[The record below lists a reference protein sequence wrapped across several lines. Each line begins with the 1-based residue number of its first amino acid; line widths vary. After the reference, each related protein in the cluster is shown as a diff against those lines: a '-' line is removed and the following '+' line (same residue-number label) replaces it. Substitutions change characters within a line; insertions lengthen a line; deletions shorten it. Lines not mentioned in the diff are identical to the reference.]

1 MSTNASNQHQ
11 SSENS
16 QHSGKSSEP
25 AQQVRARSSK
35 QKYLRFRA
43 ERKASGHEPDTG
55 PRHSDESRKRTR
67 TRSIRVLLKAF
78 WSLTSRMRGWIVL
91 ALATL
96 TVSTSIALVLPA
108 STKVVFDYIILD
120 TPGVKGLPESLQQID
135 RVKLLLMVGLA
146 LVMLSA
152 TRAIVHMIGR
162 WQMTRLTKRLQ
173 IDLRRKVFDHAV
185 NLPLHRVQQ
194 IKSGGVAS
202 ILREDAGGAAE
213 LLFQLVYNPWGAI
226 IQLAGT
232 LIVLAFVD
240 WALLVGALVLI
251 PIVWFSH
258 KTWISRIR
266 PVFREVRRSR
276 TAIDAHATEAF
287 GGMRIVR
294 GFGRQRGESSRFIRG
309 NLYMIRLELLA
320 WWWSRGIEIAWQLM
334 IPIASTGALVYG
346 GWRVM
351 RGDLTVGDV
360 MMFLAFLMNLLG
372 PLELLAVSAANLQ
385 TQLAGLD
392 RILDLLDEP
401 VEFAGARGTTP
412 VDLSSVRGRI
422 TFENVFF
429 SYPKTDEQ
437 LAKEQR
443 QRDQNSP
450 PDPSRVVLDHVSL
463 DVPAGSTVALVGH
476 SGAGKTTFC
485 NLVAR
490 FYDPTAGRILLD
502 GVDLRELQ
510 LTSFRALIGIVEQDV
525 FLFDGTVRENIAY
538 AFPDAP
544 TDDVERAARAAN
556 AHAFITELEDGYDT
570 LIGERGVR
578 LSGGQKQR
586 IAIARAL
593 LANPKILILDEATSN
608 LDTESERLIQRSLD
622 TLMKNRTS
630 FVIAHRLSTITN
642 ADLIVVIEHGSI
654 IETGTHDELMQR
666 NARYAEL
673 VRMQTDSAYGNTSEP
688 AISL

>member
-1 MSTNASNQHQ
+1 MLLG
-11 SSENS
+11 EFFRL
-16 QHSGKSSEP
+16 
-25 AQQVRARSSK
+25 VR
-35 QKYLRFRA
+35 
-43 ERKASGHEPDTG
+43 P
-55 PRHSDESRKRTR
+55 
-67 TRSIRVLLKAF
+67 
-78 WSLTSRMRGWIVL
+78 MRGLIVL
-91 ALATL
+91 ALMTL
-96 TVSTSIALVLPA
+96 TVSTMIALVLPA
-108 STKVVFDYIILD
+108 STKIVFDYIILD
-120 TPGVKGLPESLQQID
+120 NPGVEGLPKSLQHID
-135 RVKLLLMVGLA
+135 RVKLLLMVGGA
-146 LVMLSA
+146 LVVLSSM
-152 TRAIVHMIGR
+152 RALVHMTGR

-173 IDLRRKVFDHAV
+173 ITLRRKVFDHAV

-226 IQLAGT
+226 IQLTGT
-232 LIVLAFVD
+232 LVVLALVD
-240 WALLVGALVLI
+240 WALLVGALALI

-276 TAIDAHATEAF
+276 TVIDAHATEAF

-294 GFGRQRGESSRFIRG
+294 GFGRQRGEGARFVSG
-309 NLYMIRLELLA
+309 NLYMVRLELLA
-320 WWWSRGIEIAWQLM
+320 WWWSRGIEIAWQLLV
-334 IPIASTGALVYG
+334 PVASTGALVYG

-351 RGDLTVGDV
+351 NGDLTVGDV

-392 RILDLLDEP
+392 RILDLLAEP
-401 VEFAGARGTTP
+401 EEFAGERGSTP
-412 VDLSSVRGRI
+412 VLLAGAHGRI
-422 TFENVFF
+422 TFDNVSFA
-429 SYPKTDEQ
+429 YPKTDEQ
-437 LAKEQR
+437 LAKEQK
-443 QRDQNSP
+443 QQGANGLDTP
-450 PDPSRVVLDHVSL
+450 AHTLVLDGVSL

-490 FYDPTAGRILLD
+490 FYDPTGGRIMLD

-510 LTSFRALIGIVEQDV
+510 LTSYRALVGIVEQDV
-525 FLFDGTVRENIAY
+525 FLFDGTVRANIAY
-538 AFPDAP
+538 ASPGAP
-544 TDDVERAARAAN
+544 MEDVERAARAAN
-556 AHAFITELEDGYDT
+556 AHGFITELEDGYST

-593 LANPKILILDEATSN
+593 LADPKILILDEATSN

-622 TLMKNRTS
+622 TLMANRTS

-642 ADLIVVIEHGSI
+642 ADTIAVVEHGQI
-654 IETGTHDELMQR
+654 IETGTHTELMDR

-673 VRMQTDSAYGNTSEP
+673 VRMQTDPQYAGAAE
-688 AISL
+688 